1 MTAHSS
7 GSSARGG
14 DLRHS
19 EKASDHRIMAA
30 RISVRILVSILATAI
45 GCNQPAGHPDESVA
59 VAAIQKLGGTVEFD
73 HPCANRRVIKVYLH
87 NTTVQD
93 ADLAALEKLPK
104 LKNVFLG
111 KTQIGDAG
119 LESLQG
125 ASELQTLSLNSTRVT
140 DAGLKSLSGLTNLKT
155 LNLQETQVTAAGT
168 AQLLKSLS
176 GVTIA
181 R

>member
-1 MTAHSS
+1 
-7 GSSARGG
+7 
-14 DLRHS
+14 
-19 EKASDHRIMAA
+19 MAA
-30 RISVRILVSILATAI
+30 RISVRLWVSILATAI
-45 GCNQPAGHPDESVA
+45 GCHQPAGHPDESAA
-59 VAAIQKLGGTVEFD
+59 VAAIQKLGGKVEFD
-73 HPCANRRVIKVYLH
+73 HPGAGRRVIKVYLH
-87 NTTVQD
+87 NTAVQD

-119 LESLQG
+119 LEYLQR

-140 DAGLKSLSGLTNLKT
+140 DAGLKSLTGLTNLKT
-155 LNLQETQVTAAGT
+155 LNLQETQVTAAGA
-168 AQLLKSLS
+168 AQLHKSLS